1 MEKTILM
8 DSTDSKRYFPL
19 FFSFSTKFLLIHKAG
34 NIWSCCL
41 PCGFLSGSGFNV
53 LLSVD
58 KNPWGK
64 NSPKGFSQLKEKE
77 ISMPCYQSIKTPWG
91 KISPKGFSFFPFSF
105 RILIIARWASQGC
118 QGSPL
123 ASLAPMNGR
132 LRLPPLTAFAHLA
145 NLTIKERKGKRN
157 FTTQQPPART
167 KIRYLLPVERPQWNY
182 CSIPITTINFFKTT
196 TSKISSIIDN
206 RKTYHILYPLFI

>member
-1 MEKTILM
+1 
-8 DSTDSKRYFPL
+8 
-19 FFSFSTKFLLIHKAG
+19 
-34 NIWSCCL
+34 
-41 PCGFLSGSGFNV
+41 
-53 LLSVD
+53 
-58 KNPWGK
+58 
-64 NSPKGFSQLKEKE
+64 
-77 ISMPCYQSIKTPWG
+77 MPCYQSIKPLEG
-91 KISPKGFSFFPFSF
+91 KIPPRGFYFISLFFPNP
-105 RILIIARWASQGC
+105 IIARWASQGC
-118 QGSPL
+118 QGSSL

>member
-1 MEKTILM
+1 M
-8 DSTDSKRYFPL
+8 DSTDSKRYFFL

-34 NIWSCCL
+34 NNSKCCL
-41 PCGFLSGSGFNV
+41 PCGFLSDSGT
-53 LLSVD
+53 
-58 KNPWGK
+58 
-64 NSPKGFSQLKEKE
+64 
-77 ISMPCYQSIKTPWG
+77 IKTLEGNFPPRVFYFV
-91 KISPKGFSFFPFSF
+91 SLFFPNP
-105 RILIIARWASQGC
+105 IIARWASQGC
-118 QGSPL
+118 QGSSL